1 MSKNP
6 VMLELAPL
14 PREQVGPF
22 LLLGLE
28 KIAAKDQIEA
38 SWAKRILWARKDM
51 IKVALEDIN
60 WAREVLND
68 KDRRIR
74 ADAASLNLDTTD
86 GILRELAERYG
97 GDAAATRCKPLDVE
111 KNLADFSLPVEMPE
125 LQAVQNS
132 IAVPEIPEEV
142 PAVRT
147 ILEKYL
153 QEPVDPWNLPISPST
168 PPTP

>member
-6 VMLELAPL
+6 VVLELAPL

-28 KIAAKDQIEA
+28 KTAEKDQIEA
-38 SWAKRILWARKDM
+38 SWAKRILWARKSQ

-86 GILRELAERYG
+86 GILRDLVQRYG
-97 GDAAATRCKPLDVE
+97 GEATTRCKPLDVE
-111 KNLADFSLPVEMPE
+111 KNLADFSLPVELPDLE
-125 LQAVQNS
+125 AVQRS
-132 IAVPEIPEEV
+132 IAIPDIPEDV
-142 PAVRT
+142 PAVRG
-147 ILEKYL
+147 ILEKFL
-153 QEPVDPWNLPISPST
+153 QEPLDPWKLPLSSQESGA
-168 PPTP
+168 

>member
-1 MSKNP
+1 MSKKP
-6 VMLELAPL
+6 VILELAAL

-28 KIAAKDQIEA
+28 KTADKDQIEA
-38 SWAKRILWARKDM
+38 SWARRIIWARKDQ

-86 GILRELAERYG
+86 GLLRDLVDRYG
-97 GDAAATRCKPLDVE
+97 GEAAAARCKPLDIE
-111 KNLADFSLPVEMPE
+111 KNLADFRLPVEMPDLE
-125 LQAVQNS
+125 AV
-132 IAVPEIPEEV
+132 
-142 PAVRT
+142 
-147 ILEKYL
+147 
-153 QEPVDPWNLPISPST
+153 
-168 PPTP
+168 

>member
-6 VMLELAPL
+6 VVLELAAL

-28 KIAAKDQIEA
+28 KTADKERIEA
-38 SWAKRILWARKDM
+38 HWAKRIIWARKEQ

-74 ADAASLNLDTTD
+74 ADAASLNLDTTE
-86 GILRELAERYG
+86 GVLRDLVERYG
-97 GDAAATRCKPLDVE
+97 GDATAALCKPLDIE
-111 KNLADFSLPVEMPE
+111 KNLADFSLQVELPDLE
-125 LQAVQNS
+125 AVRNA
-132 IAVPEIPEEV
+132 IAVPDIPEEV
-142 PAVRT
+142 PAVRD
-147 ILEKYL
+147 ILERFL
-153 QEPVDPWNLPISPST
+153 QEPLDPWNLPLST
-168 PPTP
+168 APKP